1 MSITKYKVAVAA
13 MNLLNEVLISKEVDC
28 EEEQLMTY
36 FIKGKKLVDEV
47 IEELK
52 IPGENL
58 LGIGISIPGTLNQN
72 SGTIEQTNMGYKEI
86 PLNQIYD
93 LFDDTV
99 YVENEANLSLLAEKN
114 LGKYEELKNLIYIG
128 INEGLGG
135 GIFVNGEIYTGTSGR
150 AGEFGHMRLV
160 EKDTGRAYKVEDHIS
175 TRSLLNRYK
184 QRTGENIKSFL
195 KFEKLVKMNDPIAC
209 EILEEGIEI
218 LMMTIYNLTMVLD
231 IQTLIIG
238 GKVGRLIK
246 TQPTVLQ
253 NVVNKYNEI
262 MERLD
267 LDITFSDIKNTT
279 TLGAALLPILDF
291 YKISNESEA

>member
-1 MSITKYKVAVAA
+1 
-13 MNLLNEVLISKEVDC
+13 
-28 EEEQLMTY
+28 
-36 FIKGKKLVDEV
+36 
-47 IEELK
+47 
-52 IPGENL
+52 
-58 LGIGISIPGTLNQN
+58 
-72 SGTIEQTNMGYKEI
+72 
-86 PLNQIYD
+86 
-93 LFDDTV
+93 
-99 YVENEANLSLLAEKN
+99 
-114 LGKYEELKNLIYIG
+114 
-128 INEGLGG
+128 
-135 GIFVNGEIYTGTSGR
+135 
-150 AGEFGHMRLV
+150 
-160 EKDTGRAYKVEDHIS
+160 
-175 TRSLLNRYK
+175 
-184 QRTGENIKSFL
+184 
-195 KFEKLVKMNDPIAC
+195 MNDPIAC

-291 YKISNESEA
+291 YKISNESET